1 MPVTVTRTTTRVD
14 DTVPFYS
21 PATAYLAYM
30 SYNYGYSTGTETR
43 YEMSWTRVYINQEAY
58 DAYEADPQH
67 IESAR
72 LREVYNT
79 EHNQI
84 TRTEIVTT

>member
-1 MPVTVTRTTTRVD
+1 VPITVTRTTTRVD

-21 PATAYLAYM
+21 PPEAYIEYITDT
-30 SYNYGYSTGTETR
+30 YTYRTGTTTR
-43 YEMSWTRVYINQEAY
+43 YETSWTRVYTNREEY
-58 DAYEADPQH
+58 DAYEADPRH

-72 LREVYNT
+72 LREAYNI

-84 TRTEIVTT
+84 TRTEIVST